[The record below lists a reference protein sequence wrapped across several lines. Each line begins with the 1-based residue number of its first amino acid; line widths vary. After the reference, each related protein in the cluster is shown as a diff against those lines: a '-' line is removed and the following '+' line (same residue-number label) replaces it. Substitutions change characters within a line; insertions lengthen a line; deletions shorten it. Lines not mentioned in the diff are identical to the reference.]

1 MQLQCLLE
9 DEVPDSNTEKS
20 NPKSMTPV
28 TPNEIPSGINIVSL
42 NIFFFILASGTSQ
55 IRL

>member
-9 DEVPDSNTEKS
+9 EEVPDSNTEKS

-28 TPNEIPSGINIVSL
+28 TPNEVPSGINIVSL